1 MIKFLTTTIGLVL
14 FCAGCA
20 KPTGTPDQCVSSLS
34 IQAESTQTSSDSTLL
49 GTGKIGQHFQSTK
62 DIKVNAFAIKAEIPG
77 SSPAFFTV
85 SIYKASLTEIL
96 GDTSVP
102 DKKFNIGP
110 VAANTSKQIIWLE
123 LPETY
128 EFKSEFGS
136 SYFVSIEISN
146 TSMKYSVDTIGS
158 DDAFRKGFREYSGGV
173 WSYVD
178 TTKSLTFGLRGLQNC
193 N

>member
-1 MIKFLTTTIGLVL
+1 MIKFLIATFGWVL
-14 FCAGCA
+14 FCASCA
-20 KPTGTPDQCVSSLS
+20 KPTGTPDQCVSNLSL
-34 IQAESTQTSSDSTLL
+34 QAESTQTSTDSTLL
-49 GTGKIGQHFQSTK
+49 GTGKIGQHFQTTK
-62 DIKVNAFAIKAEIPG
+62 DIKANAFAIKAEIPG

-85 SIYKASLTEIL
+85 SIYKASLN
-96 GDTSVP
+96 DTLSEASVP

-110 VAANTSKQIIWLE
+110 VVANTSKQIIWLE

-146 TSMKYSVDTIGS
+146 ASMKYSVDTIGS
-158 DDAFRKGFREYSGGV
+158 DDVFRKGFREYSGGV
-173 WSYVD
+173 WSYAD